1 MKNEWLS
8 AICLIDFRIPK
19 CKFLHS
25 QKINTNKMRSTY
37 FAFAFILIIA
47 VSCSQPVRN
56 YIANNGTVY
65 GTYYNIKYESPDG
78 KDLKDSIDKE
88 LERYTMI
95 FSHYEKNSTISKVNR
110 NEDVVLEPEFI
121 TCFNKAMEVS
131 EITGG
136 AFDITAGPLI
146 NAWGFGP
153 EDRLKMTQEKVDSLK
168 AISGYQ
174 KIHLVDGKII
184 KDNPA
189 MQLNMSAIAKGYT
202 CDLIGEFL
210 ANKGCLNYMID
221 IGGEVVA
228 KGKNDKGNTWTIGIR
243 KPNED
248 PFNSDL
254 EDVIE
259 LPDHAMATSGNY
271 LNFYVEDGK
280 KYAHTIDPATGYPV
294 QHSILSSTVLAN
306 DCMTA
311 DAYAT
316 AFMVL
321 GKEAGIEVQKKVP
334 GLEIYFI
341 YADDDGNNQIYMSEG
356 FKKYLKE

>member
-1 MKNEWLS
+1 MRK
-8 AICLIDFRIPK
+8 ICFVLALVALIATG
-19 CKFLHS
+19 C
-25 QKINTNKMRSTY
+25 N
-37 FAFAFILIIA
+37 
-47 VSCSQPVRN
+47 QPASK
-56 YIANNGTVY
+56 YIANNGNVY

-78 KDLKDSIDKE
+78 KDLKADIDKE
-88 LERYTMI
+88 FEKYTLI
-95 FSHYEKNSTISKVNR
+95 FSHYEKNSTISKINR

-121 TCFNKAMEVS
+121 TCFKKAMEVS

-174 KIHLVDGKII
+174 KIHLVDGKIV

-202 CDLIGEFL
+202 CDLIGDFL
-210 ANKGCLNYMID
+210 AAKGCLNYMID

-228 KGKNDKGNTWTIGIR
+228 KGKNDKGKTWTIGIR

-254 EDVIE
+254 EAVIQ
-259 LPDHAMATSGNY
+259 LPDHALATSGNY
-271 LNFYVEDGK
+271 LNFYEEDGK
-280 KYAHTIDPATGYPV
+280 KYAHTIDPITGYPV
-294 QHSILSSTVLAN
+294 QHSVLSSTVLAN

-321 GKEAGIEVQKKVP
+321 GKEAGIKVQQKVP

-341 YADDDGNNQIYMSEG
+341 YADEEGNNQIYMSEG
-356 FKKYLKE
+356 FKKYLLE

>member
-1 MKNEWLS
+1 MRTSYFVFAVAL
-8 AICLIDFRIPK
+8 
-19 CKFLHS
+19 FL
-25 QKINTNKMRSTY
+25 
-37 FAFAFILIIA
+37 AA
-47 VSCSQPVRN
+47 SCSQPEST
-56 YIANNGTVY
+56 YITNNGNVY

-78 KDLKDSIDKE
+78 SDLKVEVDQMFEK
-88 LERYTMI
+88 YTLI
-95 FSHYEKNSTISKVNR
+95 FSHYEENSTISKINR
-110 NEDVVLEPEFI
+110 NEDVIPEPEFI
-121 TCFNKAMEVS
+121 NCFKKSMEVS

-174 KIHLVDGKII
+174 KIHLIDGKIV

-210 ANKGCLNYMID
+210 AEKGCKNYMID

-228 KGKNDKGNTWTIGIR
+228 IGKNDKGHTWAIGIR

-254 EDVIE
+254 EAVIE
-259 LPDHAMATSGNY
+259 LPDHALATSGNY
-271 LNFYVEDGK
+271 LNFYEENGK
-280 KYAHTIDPATGYPV
+280 KYAHTIDPASGYPV
-294 QHSILSSTVLAN
+294 QHNVLSSTVLAV

-321 GKEAGIEVQKKVP
+321 GKEAGIEIQEQVP

-341 YADDDGNNQIYMSEG
+341 YSDEEGKNQVYMSEG
-356 FKKYLKE
+356 FQSYVRK